1 MRPFVSFSN
10 LVKNIYG
17 WDRGSRVCVVG
28 GAQDKIVTI
37 PIAMQLAANIRAAA
51 VEEAKKKSTGS
62 LSSVDLS
69 KDAQSLV
76 TFAVVEKGPHHFQ
89 NDLCREKAAEIVL
102 GFLEELD

>member
-10 LVKNIYG
+10 LVKNISG
-17 WDRGSRVCVVG
+17 WDRGSRVCVIG
-28 GAQDKIVTI
+28 GAEDKIVTV
-37 PIAMQLAANIRAAA
+37 PIARQLAADIRAAA
-51 VEEAKKKSTGS
+51 IEEVKKESTGS

-89 NDLCREKAAEIVL
+89 NDLCREEAAKLVL
-102 GFLEELD
+102 DFLENLD